1 MLRAGS
7 KSLQSCSLTAGGAN
21 VSEKLPVAENLDRIG
36 AEEYRCQK
44 EEVQRILWAPRAPE
58 KKLKTKLA
66 CDAGKSVPDLAPGLL
81 SPLISFSRAQPTSHG
96 ENQPGLCG
104 FSSVIPAPQDG
115 HNLCGFSFPLWSLLC
130 SGQVHTH
137 AQNRQMPP
145 GKKIS
150 RDQLA

>member
-1 MLRAGS
+1 MLKAGS

-21 VSEKLPVAENLDRIG
+21 VSEKLPVAENLDGFG
-36 AEEYRCQK
+36 AEEYRCQR
-44 EEVQRILWAPRAPE
+44 EEVERILWAPWAPE

-104 FSSVIPAPQDG
+104 FSSVIPAPRDG
-115 HNLCGFSFPLWSLLC
+115 HNLCGFSFPLWSLLA
-130 SGQVHTH
+130 QVKSTPIL
-137 AQNRQMPP
+137 RI
-145 GKKIS
+145 GKCPQGRK
-150 RDQLA
+150 